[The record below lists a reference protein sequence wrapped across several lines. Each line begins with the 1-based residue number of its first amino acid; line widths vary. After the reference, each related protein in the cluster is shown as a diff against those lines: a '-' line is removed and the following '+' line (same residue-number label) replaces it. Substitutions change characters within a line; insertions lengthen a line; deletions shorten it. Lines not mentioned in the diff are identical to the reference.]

1 MTASLFPALL
11 SQRARAADVSPIAA
25 ASAQAARLRAEGHSI
40 VTLTSGEPDFDTPP
54 ELKQAAVAALQ
65 AGQTKYTPTAGTWA
79 LREAVAR
86 GYGARHDLRYE
97 ARDVLVSNGGKQV
110 IYLAFNA
117 TLDPGDEVIVPAP
130 YWPTFPDSVR
140 INAGTPVIVPTRA
153 QEGFKLTPAGL
164 RQALSPRTRW
174 LVLNSPANPTGA
186 VYSAAELAALAA
198 VLRQHPD
205 VLVLWDELYEEV
217 WFGEPPAHWL
227 TVAPDFQGRTL
238 LVNGVSKAYA
248 MTGWRIGWGTGPAG
262 LIAALEAVQSQ
273 VSSGPSSVGQAVALA
288 ALAGA
293 ADAFVAEARA
303 AYGRRARLVAQGL
316 SAVPGLGV
324 HAPAGA
330 FFAWIG
336 VQGVIGATR
345 PDGKVIADD
354 GDFTGWLL
362 ESEGVAVV
370 RGAAY
375 GLSPYIRL
383 SFATSDAQLELAV
396 ERIARAVKALRPATV
411 VRQVAP
417 EAA

>member
-25 ASAQAARLRAEGHSI
+25 ASAQAARLRAEGRSI

-97 ARDVLVSNGGKQV
+97 AGDVLVSNGGKQV

-140 INAGTPVIVPTRA
+140 INAGTPVIVRTRA

-288 ALAGA
+288 ALEGA

-316 SAVPGLGV
+316 SAVPGLDV